1 MDNDDLFKLIDDF
14 SSKTEEKL
22 KIIDN
27 DEEYDDNFDINE
39 YYKDEDDE
47 EDNDKCKHLNQLNE
61 SGTLLC
67 TDCGLELNKIIS
79 YEKDW
84 RYYGSEDTR
93 KNSDPN
99 RCHIRKLEDKSI
111 FKDVENFHFPEKVV
125 NTANDI
131 YTQVTNGKIYRG
143 KSRKAIIFG
152 CIYQSIKMNGKSH
165 TCENLRDIFGLD
177 RKTILKG
184 LKHVNL
190 KAPKTL
196 QMKTRV
202 YNSNELID
210 EYMDKFQLDELEKKD
225 ITESYSKIKNKSSII
240 NRSRPQSVASALI
253 YFCICKK
260 RGSNNVNIN
269 DFIQKVHLS
278 ELTIYKISK
287 EIERIL
293 V

>member
-1 MDNDDLFKLIDDF
+1 MDNDDLFELIENF
-14 SSKTEEKL
+14 SSKTDIEDQNELNKL
-22 KIIDN
+22 K
-27 DEEYDDNFDINE
+27 NE
-39 YYKDEDDE
+39 KFHE
-47 EDNDKCKHLNQLNE
+47 CPHTNQLNE
-61 SGTLLC
+61 SGTMLC
-67 TDCGLELNKIIS
+67 IDCGLELSKIIS

-84 RYYGSEDTR
+84 RYYGSDDTR

-111 FKDVENFHFPEKVV
+111 FKDVENFHFPEKIV
-125 NTANDI
+125 NMANDI

-165 TCENLRDIFGLD
+165 TCENLKDIFGLD

-190 KAPKTL
+190 KAPKTV
-196 QMKTRV
+196 QTKRI
-202 YNSNELID
+202 YNSNELIE
-210 EYMDKFQLDELEKKD
+210 EYMDKFVLDDVEQQEIID
-225 ITESYSKIKNKSSII
+225 CYSKIKNRSSMI
-240 NRSRPQSVASALI
+240 NRSRPQSVASSLI
-253 YFCICKK
+253 YFCMCKK
-260 RGSNNVNIN
+260 RGANNVNIN
-269 DFIQKVHLS
+269 DFIQKVNLS

-293 V
+293 T

>member
-1 MDNDDLFKLIDDF
+1 MDNDDLFELIENF
-14 SSKTEEKL
+14 SSKTEL
-22 KIIDN
+22 N
-27 DEEYDDNFDINE
+27 DEDIKN
-39 YYKDEDDE
+39 DEFPDCSE
-47 EDNDKCKHLNQLNE
+47 CPHTNQLNE
-61 SGTLLC
+61 SGTMLC
-67 TDCGLELNKIIS
+67 IDCGLELSKVIS

-84 RYYGSEDTR
+84 RYYGSDDTR

-111 FKDVENFHFPEKVV
+111 FKDVENFHFPEKIV
-125 NTANDI
+125 NMANDI

-165 TCENLRDIFGLD
+165 TCENLKDIFGLD

-190 KAPKTL
+190 KAPKTV
-196 QMKTRV
+196 QTKRV
-202 YNSNELID
+202 YNSNELIE
-210 EYMDKFQLDELEKKD
+210 EYMDKFTLDD
-225 ITESYSKIKNKSSII
+225 TERQEIIDCYSKIKNRSSMI
-240 NRSRPQSVASALI
+240 NRSRPQSVASSLI
-253 YFCICKK
+253 YFCMCKK

-269 DFIQKVHLS
+269 DFIQKVNLS

-293 V
+293 T